1 MTKFQLLI
9 LLFPLNLFAQS
20 SFQLSETSLLGLGLE
35 QTPQWESIEAAYSA
49 SLAESQGLDD
59 RFKPV
64 LFGKAGYEET
74 RERALFDFIPVWSPI
89 KSAQLGVRQQFQ
101 GGVGLSA
108 ATGIDQRSAAT
119 TSGSFRNVSTS
130 TVRLDL
136 TVDLWKD
143 IFGRI
148 SKAQTKSAKLKQEK
162 SEIEK
167 EIKQKNFSIGLRRT
181 YWALVANNEQLKI
194 YQDLKKI
201 SSEQL
206 ADARRRL
213 SAGVADSGEVARY
226 EAQVAAREGALLYS
240 QYQKEVLLKN
250 LKNLIPDLKDKS
262 IVLENYNIPQVVESV
277 MACTLVIASK
287 VETPYEFTRYDE
299 VVNLLRQSQLEEQK
313 LASSYDEVDLKFVGT
328 VRTTGIGSRD
338 AGNNQRVGSY
348 GAALDDWQ
356 DNNRTGYAA
365 ALELSVPFG
374 RGKTKDTQEILAK
387 KRFDSEIN
395 QTHTNIITTHQQL
408 VRVIKLLTEL
418 IEQQKI
424 SSAALEKRLQV
435 QTRKYR
441 EARVTVNDLILDQ
454 DSLLNSNL
462 STINTQLEI
471 INTLFDYLSVFT
483 ETPCPFNRI

>member
-1 MTKFQLLI
+1 MTKFQLLMLI
-9 LLFPLNLFAQS
+9 FPLNLMAQTP
-20 SFQLSETSLLGLGLE
+20 FQLSEKTLLGLGLE
-35 QTPQWESIEAAYSA
+35 QTPQWDSIEAAYRA
-49 SLAESQGLDD
+49 SLNESQSLDD
-59 RFKPV
+59 RFKPE
-64 LFGKAGYEET
+64 LFGKVGYEET
-74 RERALFDFIPVWSPI
+74 RERALFDFIPVWSPV
-89 KSAQLGVRQQFQ
+89 KSAQLGVRQQLQ

-108 ATGIDQRSAAT
+108 ATGIDQRSAST
-119 TSGSFRNVSTS
+119 PNGTFKNVSTS
-130 TVRLDL
+130 SVRLDL

-143 IFGRI
+143 VFGRLT
-148 SKAQTKSAKLKQEK
+148 KAQTQSARLAKEK
-162 SEIEK
+162 AEIEK

-201 SSEQL
+201 SQEQL
-206 ADARRRL
+206 ADARRRQ
-213 SAGVADSGEVARY
+213 SAGVADAGEVARS

-250 LKNLIPDLKDKS
+250 LKNLIPELKDKD
-262 IVLENYNIPQVVESV
+262 IVLEGYNIPQVVESV
-277 MACTLVIASK
+277 MACTLIIASK
-287 VETPYEFTRYDE
+287 VETPYDFTRYDE
-299 VVNLLRQSQLEEQK
+299 VVTLLRQSQAQQQK
-313 LASSYDEVDLKFVGT
+313 LASSYDNVDLKFVGG

-338 AGNNQRVGSY
+338 AGNNLRVGSY

-356 DNNRTGYAA
+356 DNNRTGYTA
-365 ALELSVPFG
+365 ALELNVPFG
-374 RGKTKDTQEILAK
+374 KGKTKETQEILAQ

-395 QTHTNIITTHQQL
+395 QTNTNIITTHQQL

-424 SSAALEKRLQV
+424 SSSALERRLVV
-435 QTRKYR
+435 QNRKYR
-441 EARVTVNDLILDQ
+441 EARITVNDLILDQ

-471 INTLFDYLSVFT
+471 INTLFDYLAVFT